1 MPFTTP
7 DPQGSRKESRRHN
20 SSNPS
25 FLVTHRSVS
34 FHLLSFSGKPDLYP
48 FPGPQHLPPRPPH
61 PPPAP
66 SLSPLR
72 FILSCTHSGST
83 VSGSPSSPQF
93 SSTAP
98 RCPSRGEVSPLPPCT
113 GSEIWLSDAGCMMLA
128 TKWTGCKAPC
138 EHSSQQLSLD
148 VLPSLAERFHCLGF
162 GSGSWQPQ
170 RRRAG
175 SDVGDVG
182 VECGLPAKLGRSPQ
196 GERSE
201 SEPREGS
208 KDLSPLTAKFSFVI
222 SGNPKAPPS

>member
-1 MPFTTP
+1 MSLFTCFH
-7 DPQGSRKESRRHN
+7 SLAN
-20 SSNPS
+20 LICIPS
-25 FLVTHRSVS
+25 L
-34 FHLLSFSGKPDLYP
+34 
-48 FPGPQHLPPRPPH
+48 GPSTFPPRPP
-61 PPPAP
+61 PPP

-83 VSGSPSSPQF
+83 VSGSPTSPQF
-93 SSTAP
+93 SSAAP
-98 RCPSRGEVSPLPPCT
+98 RCPSRGEVSPLPLCT

-128 TKWTGCKAPC
+128 TKWTGCKAPS

-196 GERSE
+196 GERTQGRVKGPFTPHSQTQLCHLR
-201 SEPREGS
+201 EPKSTTLVRSSDSASPMAQKSSSVFTS
-208 KDLSPLTAKFSFVI
+208 KLSLSALGVI
-222 SGNPKAPPS
+222 VF